1 MSTSITYRWTRRR
14 SPVAPCGYAQSPFYL
29 RDEQGPDTK
38 LLCVPA
44 GNTRWHAIH
53 TIRDL
58 PPNLLDKI
66 SHFFNVY
73 KALEPGKRADVRG
86 WQDGDHAEAVL
97 TAGQRRYRE
106 RPSG

>member
-1 MSTSITYRWTRRR
+1 M
-14 SPVAPCGYAQSPFYL
+14 

-73 KALEPGKRADVRG
+73 KALEPR
-86 WQDGDHAEAVL
+86 
-97 TAGQRRYRE
+97 
-106 RPSG
+106 

>member
-1 MSTSITYRWTRRR
+1 
-14 SPVAPCGYAQSPFYL
+14 VFYM

-58 PPNLLDKI
+58 PPNLLDEI